1 VRIDSEKG
9 EWEGETI
16 DVSLNGMLVKC
27 PRSIPAGSPVHVSL
41 YLSSEMKP
49 VVGFGSV
56 VRVLGGNR
64 MGIQLNQMSMAES
77 GRLQGFLLPLILRDR
92 PEANPAS
99 F

>member
-1 VRIDSEKG
+1 
-9 EWEGETI
+9 
-16 DVSLNGMLVKC
+16 
-27 PRSIPAGSPVHVSL
+27 
-41 YLSSEMKP
+41 MKP
-49 VVGFGSV
+49 VAGFGSV

-77 GRLQGFLLPLILRDR
+77 GRLQDFLLPLILRDR